1 MLRPSTPPN
10 RKGKKVMLA
19 SVNALPINPG
29 HTVRDRLRSYLAAV
43 QRRSFEKRSLK
54 QLQALSG
61 HTLRDIGMTRDE
73 SLRTTPRPLQH
84 LVF

>member
-1 MLRPSTPPN
+1 MFAT
-10 RKGKKVMLA
+10 
-19 SVNALPINPG
+19 VNALPINPG
-29 HTVRDRLRSYLAAV
+29 HPVRDRLRSYLAAV

-73 SLRTTPRPLQH
+73 SLRATPRPLQH